1 MVRSPKQRE
10 RGTGAHWLRVGCKK
24 GTSSLLPG
32 RACGRR
38 RPKSRPH
45 GSFSSRLATAAAAA
59 ALVLPR
65 RRFAVPSS
73 QLLRFCVC
81 ECESVCV
88 RPSVRRV
95 QASRDLQR
103 AYLCDGCCSQSCCS
117 PLTSAADHGEC
128 GRLRVQRQGLDR
140 SWRLRRRLQGQAEK
154 SNRLTAMFSPP
165 TTCRSIMA
173 DPT

>member
-1 MVRSPKQRE
+1 M
-10 RGTGAHWLRVGCKK
+10 
-24 GTSSLLPG
+24 
-32 RACGRR
+32 
-38 RPKSRPH
+38 
-45 GSFSSRLATAAAAA
+45 LAARKE
-59 ALVLPR
+59 LVLCCPAVR
-65 RRFAVPSS
+65 VVDDDPSPGPTARFPAAWQPQPPPLLWFCPGVGLRC
-73 QLLRFCVC
+73 LLRNCYA
-81 ECESVCV
+81 SVCASARVCVSV

>member
-1 MVRSPKQRE
+1 MWSTTTQVQAPRLVFQPPGNRS
-10 RGTGAHWLRVGCKK
+10 
-24 GTSSLLPG
+24 
-32 RACGRR
+32 RR
-38 RPKSRPH
+38 RCSGFAPASVC
-45 GSFSSRLATAAAAA
+45 GAFFAIAT
-59 ALVLPR
+59 
-65 RRFAVPSS
+65 
-73 QLLRFCVC
+73 LLCVRVRECVC
-81 ECESVCV
+81 
-88 RPSVRRV
+88 PSVRRV

>member
-88 RPSVRRV
+88 RPSVRPTSPGESGPPARLPLRWMLLSV
-95 QASRDLQR
+95 LLLAVDVSRW
-103 AYLCDGCCSQSCCS
+103 
-117 PLTSAADHGEC
+117 
-128 GRLRVQRQGLDR
+128 
-140 SWRLRRRLQGQAEK
+140 SWRVWATSSTTPRTWSVMAP
-154 SNRLTAMFSPP
+154 SPSSS
-165 TTCRSIMA
+165 RA
-173 DPT
+173 GRKK